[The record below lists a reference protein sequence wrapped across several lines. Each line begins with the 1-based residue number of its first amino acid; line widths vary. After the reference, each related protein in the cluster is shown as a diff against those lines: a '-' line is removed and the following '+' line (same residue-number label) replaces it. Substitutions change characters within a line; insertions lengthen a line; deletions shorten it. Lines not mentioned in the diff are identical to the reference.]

1 MYRKKIK
8 MENLLIIQARMGSSR
23 LPNKVL
29 KELCGK
35 PMLQHIVE
43 RMQKCKKV
51 ERILVATTTGDEDSV
66 IEELCQKILVD
77 CYRGS
82 ENDVLDRYYQA
93 AKGYNPMNVIRITAD
108 CPFIDPIVVDKIVQI
123 HEDGGYDFTSNT
135 LVETYPDGLDTEV
148 FTFSALERAWRKADL
163 ASERE
168 HVTPYIK
175 FKDDFSRFSVEHV
188 PSLAEKRWTVD
199 TDRDF
204 EVVTQV
210 YDALY
215 GRKDIFLMD
224 DVIEFLANNPQ
235 IEKLNENDIR
245 NEGYMKSVANDYVIK
260 GDESNGSF
268 TGTL

>member
-1 MYRKKIK
+1 MK
-8 MENLLIIQARMGSSR
+8 NLLIIQARTGSSR

-35 PMLQHIVE
+35 SMLQHIIE
-43 RMQKCKKV
+43 RTQKCKKV
-51 ERILVATTTGDEDSV
+51 EHILVATTIRKEDSV
-66 IEELCQKILVD
+66 IEELCQSIHVD

-93 AKGYNPMNVIRITAD
+93 AKRYNPMNVIRITAD
-108 CPFIDPIVVDKIVQI
+108 CPFIDPTVIDQIIQI
-123 HEDGGYDFTSNT
+123 HEDGNYDYTSNT

-148 FTFSALERAWRKADL
+148 FTFNALEKAWRKADL

-175 FKDDFSRFSVEHV
+175 FKDNFLRFSVERT
-188 PSLAEKRWTVD
+188 PSLAMKRWTVD
-199 TDRDF
+199 TDCDF

-215 GRKDIFLMD
+215 NSRDIFLMD
-224 DVIEFLANNPQ
+224 DVIDFLSSNPQ
-235 IEKLNENDIR
+235 IEKINQDNIR
-245 NEGYMKSVANDYVIK
+245 NEGYLKSVTNDYVIK
-260 GDESNGSF
+260 GDKSNGNF
-268 TGTL
+268 TGII